1 MHLLFIS
8 KSKIEVFKNDQKLYE
23 VLWTQETLS
32 QVFSTLKNKF
42 SSCFRVLISDEF
54 VTVSSLLINPKQSK
68 KRSIIQS
75 LIQPLTTDNL
85 SQTVWDYK
93 IITKQNNLYLIQA
106 IIISKTFFD
115 QLRSVL
121 AANKIKVKLLQNF
134 STSLSQ
140 YLPKKELVLLIYQD
154 LLVISLNQNPIF
166 SKLVGKTLSQTE
178 IDEAFSF
185 CQKTLKINPQK
196 IFFYPLGNF
205 DFKKFDFHSITPES
219 VNINPLQSLKHPK
232 DLDISDAHSTRLEIN
247 HTNFVSRFPK
257 ILLIIPIL
265 ILLTFVFLIFQDKIL
280 PHPKNN
286 QINPIISITP
296 TATPTPIDPKNFK
309 IEILNGS
316 GVAGQAAKVSEVL
329 TPNGFVIEKT
339 GNASNFNFT
348 ETQIQIKST
357 VPESIIN
364 LLTKSLDQYSA
375 VVSDVKLESSDS
387 FDIII
392 TIGK

>member
-8 KSKIEVFKNDQKLYE
+8 KTKIEVFQNNQKLYE

-42 SSCFRVLISDEF
+42 SSRFRILISDDF
-54 VTVSSLLINPKQSK
+54 VTITSLLINPKQSK
-68 KRSIIQS
+68 KRSVIQS
-75 LIQPLTTDNL
+75 LIQPLTTENL
-85 SQTVWDYK
+85 SQTIWDYK
-93 IITKQNNLYLIQA
+93 IITKQNNLYLVQA
-106 IIISKTFFD
+106 IIISKIFFD

-121 AANKIKVKLLQNF
+121 ATNKIKVQLLQSF

-140 YLPKKELVLLIYQD
+140 YLPKKELTLLIYQD
-154 LLVISLNQNPIF
+154 LLIVSLNQSPIF
-166 SKLVGKTLSQTE
+166 SKLIGKNLSQKE

-196 IFFYPLGNF
+196 IFFYPLDNF
-205 DFKKFDFHSITPES
+205 DFKKFDFHNITPES
-219 VNINPLQSLKHPK
+219 ININPLQSLQHPK
-232 DLDISDAHSTRLEIN
+232 DLNISDAHSTRLEIN
-247 HTNFVSRFPK
+247 RTNFISRFPK
-257 ILLIIPIL
+257 ILLVIPL
-265 ILLTFVFLIFQDKIL
+265 LLLLTFLFLTFQDKIL
-280 PHPKNN
+280 PRHKDVPVS
-286 QINPIISITP
+286 PIISVTP
-296 TATPTPIDPKNFK
+296 TATPTPVDPKTFK

-329 TPNGFVIEKT
+329 IPNGFVVEKT
-339 GNASNFNFT
+339 GNASSFDFT
-348 ETQIQIKST
+348 ETQVQVKST

-364 LLTKSLDQYSA
+364 LLIKSLDQYSA
-375 VVSDVKLESSDS
+375 VVSNVKLEVSDP

>member
-23 VLWTQETLS
+23 VQWTQETLS

-54 VTVSSLLINPKQSK
+54 VTVTSLLINPKQSK

-106 IIISKTFFD
+106 IIISKIFFD
-115 QLRSVL
+115 QLRL
-121 AANKIKVKLLQNF
+121 ALATNKIKVQLLQSF

-154 LLVISLNQNPIF
+154 LLVISFHQNPIF
-166 SKLVGKTLSQTE
+166 SKLIGKTLSQKE

-196 IFFYPLGNF
+196 IFFYPLDDF
-205 DFKKFDFHSITPES
+205 DFKKFDFHGITPES
-219 VNINPLQSLKHPK
+219 ININPLQSLQHPK

-247 HTNFVSRFPK
+247 RTNFISRFPK
-257 ILLIIPIL
+257 IFWAIPFL
-265 ILLTFVFLIFQDKIL
+265 ALLTFLSLFFQDKIF
-280 PHPKNN
+280 PRHKDV
-286 QINPIISITP
+286 QISPIVSVIP
-296 TATPTPIDPKNFK
+296 TATPTPIDPKTFK

-316 GVAGQAAKVSEVL
+316 GIAGQAAKVSEVL
-329 TPNGFVIEKT
+329 TPNGFVVEKT
-339 GNASNFNFT
+339 GNASNFDFT
-348 ETQIQIKST
+348 ETQIQVKST
-357 VPESIIN
+357 VPESIVS
-364 LLTKSLDQYSA
+364 LLTKSLDQYSP